1 MPKEI
6 AIVGAGMLGLTLALR
21 CADQG
26 FKVTL
31 FESAPEIGGLAS
43 VWQIGDLTWDR
54 HYHVTL
60 LSDLH
65 TRKIARDLGIEDEF
79 EWVETKT
86 GFYTDGRLVS
96 MSNTLEFLSF
106 PPLDLISKF
115 RLGLTILYASKVSN
129 WRKLEQIPVE
139 KWLTRL
145 SGKRT
150 FEKIWKPLLRA
161 KLGEAYRESSAAF
174 IWASIQRMYAA
185 RHSGMKKE
193 MFGYIRGG
201 YKRLLNRFEEV
212 LSEKGVE
219 IKLGSKIV
227 AIEPEEI
234 GKVKVIEPG
243 SIRQFDQVVLTCSAT
258 VAARLV
264 PGLEPDEIKRLS
276 GVRYQGIVCASML
289 LKRPISEYYV
299 TNITD
304 ETPFTGIIE
313 MSALVD
319 RREFGGLS
327 LVYLP
332 KYIAPDDKMFEQSD
346 EEIREHFLTGVET
359 MYPAFDRGDVVEFK
373 VSKVR
378 EVFPI
383 PVLNYSQMVPEI
395 RTSIPNLFVINSSQI
410 TNGTLNVNETVQI
423 AEKGFR
429 TVLNEEE

>member
-1 MPKEI
+1 
-6 AIVGAGMLGLTLALR
+6 MLGLTLALR

>member
-43 VWQIGDLTWDR
+43 VWQIGDLIWDR

-65 TRKIARDLGIEDEF
+65 TRKIARYLGIEDEF

-115 RLGLTILYASKVSN
+115 RLGMTILYASKVSD

-139 KWLTRL
+139 EWLTRL

-227 AIEPEEI
+227 AIEPEES
-234 GKVKVIEPG
+234 GKVTVFEPG

-319 RREFGGLS
+319 RSEFGGLS

-346 EEIREHFLTGVET
+346 EEIREHFLSGVES